1 MTWYATIT
9 ALVSDGNVL
18 APASSVKA
26 LEAFFA
32 RSRGRRGATPHPTSQ
47 PPPGGFIT
55 GPRDDAQPKEKAAT
69 PHY

>member
-1 MTWYATIT
+1 M
-9 ALVSDGNVL
+9 

-26 LEAFFA
+26 LEAFFT
-32 RSRGRRGATPHPTSQ
+32 RSRGRRGALPHPTSQ
-47 PPPGGFIT
+47 PPLGGFIT